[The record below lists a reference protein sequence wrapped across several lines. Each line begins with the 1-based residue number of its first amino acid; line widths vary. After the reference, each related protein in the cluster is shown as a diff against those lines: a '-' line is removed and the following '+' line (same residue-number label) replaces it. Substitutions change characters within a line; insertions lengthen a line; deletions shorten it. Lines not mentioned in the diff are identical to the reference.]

1 MILGILFYLLQAHE
15 YLQEGM
21 TYRLGRSFYLAWIGI
36 FFFLMIGLRRDWVWD
51 SVENGVGLGDRGG
64 EGLGLGLKMG
74 VGESVGEGAGFEFRD
89 GLGDRVEDEMEL

>member
-36 FFFLMIGLRRDWVWD
+36 FFFLMIGLR
-51 SVENGVGLGDRGG
+51 
-64 EGLGLGLKMG
+64 
-74 VGESVGEGAGFEFRD
+74 
-89 GLGDRVEDEMEL
+89 